1 MSHSPFSVNPES
13 AATLPPNCMTQ
24 PLSTREGL
32 SALADD
38 ALEGEALAALLDACR
53 EDEATLV
60 CWKTYQLIGET
71 LRAPAQALP
80 GVALE
85 AELAF
90 VSRLGQRLAQEA
102 VAPPLAQSAP
112 AAAPDP
118 APLQHAARPLAAELP
133 PHRATAANDSSF
145 RWKLV
150 AGVASLAAMSAI
162 AWNASGLLAP
172 ASSPQLAQASPPPAQ
187 ILVASPQG
195 TMVRDARLEE
205 LLAAHKQFG
214 ATSALQEPSGFLRN
228 ATFDMPQAAVAGR

>member
-1 MSHSPFSVNPES
+1 M
-13 AATLPPNCMTQ
+13 LPTNCMTQ
-24 PLSTREGL
+24 PPSTRECL

-53 EDEATLV
+53 EDEAALG

-85 AELAF
+85 ADLAF
-90 VSRLGQRLAQEA
+90 VSRLGQRLAQET

-112 AAAPDP
+112 ATALEP
-118 APLQHAARPLAAELP
+118 APLSHAALPLAAELP
-133 PHRATAANDSSF
+133 LHCAAAANDSSF

-150 AGVASLAAMSAI
+150 AGVASFAAMSAI

-172 ASSPQLAQASPPPAQ
+172 ASAPQLAQASPPAQ